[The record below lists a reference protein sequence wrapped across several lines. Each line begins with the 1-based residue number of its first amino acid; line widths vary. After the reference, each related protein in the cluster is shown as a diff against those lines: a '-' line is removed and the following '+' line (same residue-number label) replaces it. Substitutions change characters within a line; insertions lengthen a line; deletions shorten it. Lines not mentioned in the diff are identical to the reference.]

1 MRMHK
6 LTYFLLLLL
15 ISIGVTTTAHSQ
27 LPNFLADSMS
37 SDDDSTLQDETVLDF
52 TENPCP
58 EPKRALSE
66 TPNDLKIIQEDITRF
81 NLCLQ
86 RAQLLSRLNDLA
98 AENLETINSTM
109 DEKIEALVGNI
120 EPVVMPMPQPPIP
133 DMPKIDDMTETGA
146 SSEPLPMT
154 PVEPLPPTVQ
164 YKSESW
170 SINEIK
176 GVGGVL
182 IATIEDLD
190 GNIAQVK
197 NGDTIPDTEVKI
209 VNVTQT
215 KVHVRDNKEAIKL
228 KWNQ

>member
-1 MRMHK
+1 MSNFK
-6 LTYFLLLLL
+6 IIYFLFLMSAGFVS
-15 ISIGVTTTAHSQ
+15 ISNAQT
-27 LPNFLADSMS
+27 PDSPTIPLS
-37 SDDDSTLQDETVLDF
+37 NDLQDETVLDF

-58 EPKRALSE
+58 DPKRALSE

-109 DEKIEALVGNI
+109 DEKIQAMVGSI

-133 DMPKIDDMTETGA
+133 DMPQIDDMTQTGA

-154 PVEPLPPTVQ
+154 PVEPVAPIIE
-164 YKSESW
+164 YESEFW

-176 GVGGVL
+176 GIGGVL
-182 IATIEDLD
+182 VATIEDSD
-190 GNIAQVK
+190 GNIARVK

-215 KVHVRDNKEAIKL
+215 NVHVRDNKEAIKL